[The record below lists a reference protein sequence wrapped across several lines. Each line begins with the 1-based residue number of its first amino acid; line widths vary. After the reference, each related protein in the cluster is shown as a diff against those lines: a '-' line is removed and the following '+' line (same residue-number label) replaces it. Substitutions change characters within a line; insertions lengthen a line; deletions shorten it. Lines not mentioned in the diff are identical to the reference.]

1 MIRILVTGASGM
13 LGSSLA
19 LELSRSHNVFAT
31 GNSKMSLPVNYKIF
45 DLSNESY
52 KELIDWSRPE
62 LIIHCAA
69 ITNGNY
75 CEEYPSEAFNVN
87 GLSIYRF
94 LQATTSSV
102 KFIYTSTDAVFPSSL
117 HLANEKDCTKPE
129 NIYGKSKELG
139 EFFLLNSN
147 RDYLILRTTIVGLN
161 AYSDKKGF
169 IEWIINSVK
178 AKETISLFDDV
189 LFTPISIWDFI
200 TEINFLV
207 DQNSYGSKILNLAGG
222 EAITKYEFGKSL
234 VQELSLDADYIKK
247 GSISKYT
254 DRAKRSNDQSLDC
267 SLYQKIFNRKLPNLR
282 ETITIIKNK
291 TYEKKY

>member
-1 MIRILVTGASGM
+1 MRILVTGVSGM

-19 LELSRSHNVFAT
+19 LELSKKHKVYGT
-31 GNSKMSLPVNYKIF
+31 GNSEMSLAIDYRIF

-52 KELIDWSRPE
+52 KELIDWSQPE

-69 ITNGNY
+69 LTNGNY
-75 CEEYPSEAFNVN
+75 CQNNPLDAFNVN
-87 GLSIYRF
+87 GCSIRK
-94 LQATTSSV
+94 LIDASEDHV
-102 KFIYTSTDAVFPSSL
+102 KIMYVSTDAVFSSSI
-117 HLANEKDCTKPE
+117 HMAKEIDFTSPE
-129 NIYGKSKELG
+129 NVYGKSKELG

-178 AKETISLFDDV
+178 AKETISLFEDV

-200 TEINFLV
+200 KEINFLV
-207 DQNSYGSKILNLAGG
+207 DQNSYGSKILHLAGG

-234 VQELSLDADYIKK
+234 IQELFLDTDYIKK
-247 GSISKYT
+247 GYISKYK

-267 SLYQKIFNRKLPNLR
+267 SLYQTIFNRKLPNLT
-282 ETITIIKNK
+282 ETITIIKNN
-291 TYEKKY
+291 TNEKRY